1 MNSNTYRQIMGIIA
15 IIVGIFFIIDPAIVA
30 YLLGI
35 VLIAYGLMEL
45 INIGME

>member
-45 INIGME
+45 INRGME

>member
-1 MNSNTYRQIMGIIA
+1 MNSDTYRQIMGIIA

-45 INIGME
+45 INRGTE